1 MAVPSILVAVI
12 ATGELAKARWW
23 EVCPGEQKEEEAVV
37 QVGWARVDR
46 RRIRPRDFTVY
57 LAATPDEA
65 GPLSN
70 DLKGFRACGGRGAMI
85 PIAADEE
92 N

>member
-23 EVCPGEQKEEEAVV
+23 KVYPGEQKEEEAVI

-65 GPLSN
+65 ELLWKG
-70 DLKGFRACGGRGAMI
+70 LKGFRACGGRGTMI
-85 PIAADEE
+85 PFAADKE